1 MMGPAF
7 LPLGRYSCKQANK
20 LKIKV
25 NGNIL
30 FKFDMNFAEDCDLQL
45 MAELFLK
52 RINLV
57 NPLHCGLDF
66 DLDFKKCPADGDA
79 DWKTLLLKDLAT
91 WRDMFSIK
99 IPKLEPSQF
108 KALLFW
114 ILSPYRYITFL
125 PYT

>member
-1 MMGPAF
+1 
-7 LPLGRYSCKQANK
+7 
-20 LKIKV
+20 
-25 NGNIL
+25 
-30 FKFDMNFAEDCDLQL
+30 MNFADDCDLQL

-79 DWKTLLLKDLAT
+79 DWTTLLLKDLAT
-91 WRDMFSIK
+91 WRDRFSIK
-99 IPKLEPSQF
+99 IPKLEPAQF

-114 ILSPYRYITFL
+114 ILSPYRCILFL
-125 PYT
+125 LFTC